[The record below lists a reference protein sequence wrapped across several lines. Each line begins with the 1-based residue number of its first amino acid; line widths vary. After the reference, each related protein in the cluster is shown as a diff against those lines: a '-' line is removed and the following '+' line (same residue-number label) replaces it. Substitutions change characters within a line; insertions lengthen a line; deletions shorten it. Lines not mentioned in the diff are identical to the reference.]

1 MADYAELK
9 AAMAGQS
16 ICETMIYS
24 AQGGTFRAAGKLHKL
39 IGLSA
44 AMPRDAAFARQTRR
58 KYL

>member
-24 AQGGTFRAAGKLHKL
+24 AQGDTFRVAGKLHKL

-44 AMPRDAAFARQTRR
+44 MMPGDAAFARQARR